1 MPIEGKLKLNDKK
14 RRFPTLFPHL
24 SKLKTY
30 LSLQEAFDFAFHHK
44 FAFNDFIN
52 LNVEQECQ
60 RLGPKIISPSP
71 KLKKYHR
78 FLNKYIFDYAKINEN
93 VVYSYRQDKSPFD
106 AVIKHAEN
114 KYFFQ
119 TDIKDFFNSINSR
132 DVEIVIGE
140 NLNATSISD
149 IQNYKNQLLLLT
161 TIQNHLPIGFSTSP
175 NISNSCLFSFDN
187 QLEDFCIDQGITYT
201 RYSDDIILSSN
212 DKNILDPAKDFIIQK
227 LKLFYGERIVINPK
241 KTKFTHKGGKI
252 KLLGLVILPS
262 GKVSVDMKMKNHL
275 EILLHFYINDR
286 ERYVDYLKNNYDGD
300 PAKISGQLNYIN
312 AIDSS
317 YLDKLRKKYGNFIV
331 DIFYHQA
338 IK

>member
-1 MPIEGKLKLNDKK
+1 LKK
-14 RRFPTLFPHL
+14 H
-24 SKLKTY
+24 
-30 LSLQEAFDFAFHHK
+30 LSLQEAFEFAFHHK
-44 FAFNDFIN
+44 FSFNDFIN
-52 LNVEQECQ
+52 LNVEQEYQ
-60 RLGPKIISPSP
+60 KLGQKIFSPSP
-71 KLKKYHR
+71 KLKKYLK
-78 FLNKYIFDYAKINEN
+78 FLNKYIFDYANINEN

-106 AVIKHAEN
+106 AVARHAEN

-119 TDIKDFFNSINSR
+119 TDIKDFFSSINVN
-132 DVEIVIGE
+132 DVEMVIDT
-140 NLNATSISD
+140 NLDCTSISD
-149 IQNYKNQLLLLT
+149 IQNYKNHLLRLT
-161 TIQNHLPIGFSTSP
+161 TIQGRLPIGFPTSP
-175 NISNSCLFSFDN
+175 NISNTCLFSFDN
-187 QLEDFCIDQGITYT
+187 ELEVFCIDQGITYT

-212 DKNILDPAKDFIIQK
+212 DKDILAPARDFVVNK
-227 LKLFYGERIVINPK
+227 LKLLYGERIEINHK

-262 GKVSVDMKMKNHL
+262 GKVSVDMKMKSHL

-286 ERYVDYLKNNYDGD
+286 EKYADYLKNNYDGD

-312 AIDSS
+312 AIDNS

>member
-1 MPIEGKLKLNDKK
+1 MNDKK
-14 RRFPTLFPHL
+14 RQFPIFL
-24 SKLKTY
+24 SIFSNLKMY
-30 LSLQEAFDFAFHHK
+30 LSLQEAFDCAFHHK
-44 FAFNDFIN
+44 FSFNDFIT
-52 LNVEQECQ
+52 LNAEQECQ
-60 RLGPKIISPSP
+60 KLGQKIFSPSP
-71 KLKKYHR
+71 KFKKYLQ

-106 AVIKHAEN
+106 AVARHANN

-119 TDIKDFFNSINSR
+119 TDIKDFFSSINAN
-132 DVEIVIGE
+132 DVEIVIDK
-140 NLNATSISD
+140 NLNATPISD
-149 IQNYKNQLLLLT
+149 IRDYKNQLLRLT
-161 TIQNHLPIGFSTSP
+161 TIQDRLPIGFPTSP
-175 NISNSCLFSFDN
+175 NISNTCLFPFDN
-187 QLEDFCIDQGITYT
+187 EIEDFCIDRGITYT

-212 DKNILDPAKDFIIQK
+212 DKDILAPARDFVVNK
-227 LKLFYGERIVINPK
+227 LMFFYGERIEINHK

-262 GKVSVDMKMKNHL
+262 GKVSVDMKMKSHL

-286 ERYVDYLKNNYDGD
+286 EKYADYLKNNYDGD

-312 AIDSS
+312 AIDNS

>member
-1 MPIEGKLKLNDKK
+1 MTKNAD
-14 RRFPTLFPHL
+14 FPLSPHF

-44 FAFNDFIN
+44 FTFSDFIK

-60 RLGPKIISPSP
+60 KLGPKIFSPSP

-114 KYFFQ
+114 KHFFQ
-119 TDIKDFFNSINSR
+119 TDIKDFFNSINAN
-132 DVEIVIGE
+132 DIEIVINN
-140 NLNATSISD
+140 NLNSTAISD
-149 IQNYKNQLLLLT
+149 IQNYKYQILRLT
-161 TIQNHLPIGFSTSP
+161 TIQDRLPIGFSTSP

-187 QLEDFCIDQGITYT
+187 ELEAFCIDQDITYT

-212 DKNILDPAKDFIIQK
+212 YKNTLEDAKGFIAHK
-227 LKLFYGERIVINPK
+227 LNLFYGNRIIINPK

-286 ERYVDYLKNNYDGD
+286 ERYADYLKNIYDGD

-312 AIDSS
+312 AVDSS

-331 DIFYHQA
+331 DVFYHQA

>member
-1 MPIEGKLKLNDKK
+1 MLDKK
-14 RRFPTLFPHL
+14 RRFPISNLSPHF

-30 LSLQEAFDFAFHHK
+30 LSLQQAFDFAFHHK
-44 FAFNDFIN
+44 FTFNDFIN

-60 RLGPKIISPSP
+60 RLGPKIFSPSP

-93 VVYSYRQDKSPFD
+93 VVYSYRQDKSSFG

-119 TDIKDFFNSINSR
+119 TDIKDFFNSINAD
-132 DVEIVIGE
+132 DVEIVIDK
-140 NLNATSISD
+140 NLNGTSISD
-149 IQNYKNQLLLLT
+149 IQYYKNQLLRLT
-161 TIQNHLPIGFSTSP
+161 TIHGRLPIGFATSP
-175 NISNSCLFSFDN
+175 NISNSCLLFFDN
-187 QLEDFCIDQGITYT
+187 ELEAFCIEQGITYT

-212 DKNILDPAKDFIIQK
+212 DKNILEPARDFIVHK
-227 LKLFYGERIVINPK
+227 LKLLYGERIVINSK
-241 KTKFTHKGGKI
+241 KTKFSHKGGKI

-262 GKVSVDMKMKNHL
+262 GKVSVDMKMKSQL

-286 ERYVDYLKNNYDGD
+286 ERYADYLKNNYDGD
-300 PAKISGQLNYIN
+300 PTKISGQLNYIN